1 MIGIEITKPK
11 RLLAEQETL
20 RPNYGKFIA
29 EPLARGFGT
38 TIGNSL
44 RRVLLSSIEGAAIV
58 AVSIDG
64 ISHEYDTIEGVREDV
79 VQIIL
84 NLKAIRFL
92 VYIEDPITLHLHAE
106 GSVEI
111 TAADITPSG
120 QVEVINPDQHIAYL
134 DRCDSLD
141 IRLRVLRG
149 RGYALA
155 GEPLED
161 NLAEGV
167 IPIDAK
173 FSPVNKVDFK
183 VEETRV
189 GHITNFDRLLLEV
202 WTDGSLTAKDAVT
215 EAAKILLDQ
224 LNLFTNFDE
233 HYVEPVEVIDAA
245 GPDLHAATQR
255 VGAVLYSF
263 NQTGADHQMV
273 VEVWIM
279 GSIAKGHGPQVRE
292 VAHHGDSHGTGRI
305 DPVDDPGI
313 RTKAADILQ
322 DFVLAGHFTEGAHD
336 AAGPDCVGGTHH
348 HAVLGADPGVHVS

>member
-1 MIGIEITKPK
+1 MIGLEITKPK

-106 GSVEI
+106 GSGEV

-120 QVEVINPDQHIAYL
+120 QVEVINPDQHIAHL

-173 FSPVNKVDFK
+173 FSPVNRVDFK

-233 HYVEPVEVIDAA
+233 HYVEPIEVVDEEKIQRDKYLSKPVAELELSVRSA
-245 GPDLHAATQR
+245 NCLEASQITTIRDLVVHTEQEMLKQR
-255 VGAVLYSF
+255 NFGKKSLIEIREILS
-263 NQTGADHQMV
+263 
-273 VEVWIM
+273 EM
-279 GSIAKGHGPQVRE
+279 GLHLGM
-292 VAHHGDSHGTGRI
+292 DL
-305 DPVDDPGI
+305 DD
-313 RTKAADILQ
+313 D
-322 DFVLAGHFTEGAHD
+322 
-336 AAGPDCVGGTHH
+336 
-348 HAVLGADPGVHVS
+348 

>member
-1 MIGIEITKPK
+1 MIGLEITKPK

-106 GSVEI
+106 GSGEV

-120 QVEVINPDQHIAYL
+120 QVEVINPDQHIAHL

-161 NLAEGV
+161 NLSEGV

-173 FSPVNKVDFK
+173 FSPVNKVNFK

-202 WTDGSLTAKDAVT
+202 WTDGSLTAKEAVT
-215 EAAKILLDQ
+215 EAARILLDQ

-233 HYVEPVEVIDAA
+233 HYVEPIEVVDEEKIQRDKYLSKPVAELELSVRSA
-245 GPDLHAATQR
+245 NCLEASEITTIRDLVVHTEQEMLKQR
-255 VGAVLYSF
+255 NFGKKSLIEIREIL
-263 NQTGADHQMV
+263 T
-273 VEVWIM
+273 EM
-279 GSIAKGHGPQVRE
+279 GLHLGM
-292 VAHHGDSHGTGRI
+292 DL
-305 DPVDDPGI
+305 DDG
-313 RTKAADILQ
+313 
-322 DFVLAGHFTEGAHD
+322 
-336 AAGPDCVGGTHH
+336 
-348 HAVLGADPGVHVS
+348 

>member
-1 MIGIEITKPK
+1 MIGLEITKPK

-106 GSVEI
+106 GSGEV

-120 QVEVINPDQHIAYL
+120 QVELINPDQHIAHL

-141 IRLRVLRG
+141 IRLRILRG

-233 HYVEPVEVIDAA
+233 HYVEPIEVVDEEKIQRDKYLSKPVAELELSVRSA
-245 GPDLHAATQR
+245 NCLEASQITTIRDLVVHTEQEMLKQR
-255 VGAVLYSF
+255 NFGKKSLIEIREILS
-263 NQTGADHQMV
+263 
-273 VEVWIM
+273 EM
-279 GSIAKGHGPQVRE
+279 GLHLGM
-292 VAHHGDSHGTGRI
+292 DL
-305 DPVDDPGI
+305 DD
-313 RTKAADILQ
+313 D
-322 DFVLAGHFTEGAHD
+322 
-336 AAGPDCVGGTHH
+336 
-348 HAVLGADPGVHVS
+348 

>member
-1 MIGIEITKPK
+1 MIGLEITKPK

-106 GSVEI
+106 GSGEV

-120 QVEVINPDQHIAYL
+120 QVEVINPDQHIAHL

-189 GHITNFDRLLLEV
+189 GHITNFDRMLLEV

-233 HYVEPVEVIDAA
+233 HYVEPIEVVDEEKIQRDKYLSKPVAELELSVRSA
-245 GPDLHAATQR
+245 NCLEASQITTIRDLVVHTEQEMLKQR
-255 VGAVLYSF
+255 NFGKKSLIEIREILS
-263 NQTGADHQMV
+263 
-273 VEVWIM
+273 EM
-279 GSIAKGHGPQVRE
+279 GLHLGM
-292 VAHHGDSHGTGRI
+292 DL
-305 DPVDDPGI
+305 DD
-313 RTKAADILQ
+313 D
-322 DFVLAGHFTEGAHD
+322 
-336 AAGPDCVGGTHH
+336 
-348 HAVLGADPGVHVS
+348 

>member
-1 MIGIEITKPK
+1 MIGLEITKPK

-106 GSVEI
+106 GSGEV

-120 QVEVINPDQHIAYL
+120 QVEVINPDQHIAHL

-161 NLAEGV
+161 NLSEGV

-173 FSPVNKVDFK
+173 FSPVNKVNFK

-202 WTDGSLTAKDAVT
+202 WTDGSLTAKEAVT
-215 EAAKILLDQ
+215 
-224 LNLFTNFDE
+224 
-233 HYVEPVEVIDAA
+233 
-245 GPDLHAATQR
+245 
-255 VGAVLYSF
+255 
-263 NQTGADHQMV
+263 
-273 VEVWIM
+273 
-279 GSIAKGHGPQVRE
+279 
-292 VAHHGDSHGTGRI
+292 
-305 DPVDDPGI
+305 
-313 RTKAADILQ
+313 
-322 DFVLAGHFTEGAHD
+322 
-336 AAGPDCVGGTHH
+336 
-348 HAVLGADPGVHVS
+348 

>member
-1 MIGIEITKPK
+1 MIGLEITKPK

-106 GSVEI
+106 GSGEV

-120 QVEVINPDQHIAYL
+120 QVEVINPDQHIAHL

-233 HYVEPVEVIDAA
+233 HYVEPIEVVDEEKIQRDKYLSKPVAELELSVRSA
-245 GPDLHAATQR
+245 NCLEASQITTIRDLVVHTEQEMLKQR
-255 VGAVLYSF
+255 NFGKKSLIEIREILS
-263 NQTGADHQMV
+263 
-273 VEVWIM
+273 EM
-279 GSIAKGHGPQVRE
+279 GLHLGMNL
-292 VAHHGDSHGTGRI
+292 
-305 DPVDDPGI
+305 DD
-313 RTKAADILQ
+313 D
-322 DFVLAGHFTEGAHD
+322 
-336 AAGPDCVGGTHH
+336 
-348 HAVLGADPGVHVS
+348 

>member
-1 MIGIEITKPK
+1 MIGLEITKPK

-106 GSVEI
+106 GSGEV

-120 QVEVINPDQHIAYL
+120 QVEVINPDQHIAHL

-233 HYVEPVEVIDAA
+233 HYVEPIEVVDEEKIQRDKYLSKPVAELELSVRSA
-245 GPDLHAATQR
+245 NCLEASQITTIRDLVVHTEQEMLKQR
-255 VGAVLYSF
+255 NFGKKSLIEIREILS
-263 NQTGADHQMV
+263 
-273 VEVWIM
+273 EM
-279 GSIAKGHGPQVRE
+279 GLHLGM
-292 VAHHGDSHGTGRI
+292 DL
-305 DPVDDPGI
+305 DD
-313 RTKAADILQ
+313 D
-322 DFVLAGHFTEGAHD
+322 
-336 AAGPDCVGGTHH
+336 
-348 HAVLGADPGVHVS
+348 

>member
-1 MIGIEITKPK
+1 MIGLEITKPK

-106 GSVEI
+106 GSGEV

-120 QVEVINPDQHIAYL
+120 QVEVINPDQHIAHL

-233 HYVEPVEVIDAA
+233 HYVEPIEVVDEEKIQRDKYLSKPVAELELSVRSA
-245 GPDLHAATQR
+245 NCLEASQITTIRDLVVHTEQEMLKQR
-255 VGAVLYSF
+255 NFGKKSLIEIREILS
-263 NQTGADHQMV
+263 
-273 VEVWIM
+273 EM
-279 GSIAKGHGPQVRE
+279 GLHLGMDL
-292 VAHHGDSHGTGRI
+292 GD
-305 DPVDDPGI
+305 D
-313 RTKAADILQ
+313 
-322 DFVLAGHFTEGAHD
+322 
-336 AAGPDCVGGTHH
+336 
-348 HAVLGADPGVHVS
+348 

>member
-106 GSVEI
+106 GSGEV

-233 HYVEPVEVIDAA
+233 HYVEPIEVIDEEKIQRDKYLSKPVAELELSVRSA
-245 GPDLHAATQR
+245 NCLEASQITTIRDLVVHTEQEMLKQR
-255 VGAVLYSF
+255 NFGKKSLIEIREILA
-263 NQTGADHQMV
+263 
-273 VEVWIM
+273 EM
-279 GSIAKGHGPQVRE
+279 GLHLGMNL
-292 VAHHGDSHGTGRI
+292 
-305 DPVDDPGI
+305 DDN
-313 RTKAADILQ
+313 
-322 DFVLAGHFTEGAHD
+322 
-336 AAGPDCVGGTHH
+336 
-348 HAVLGADPGVHVS
+348 

>member
-1 MIGIEITKPK
+1 MIGLEITKPK

-64 ISHEYDTIEGVREDV
+64 ISHEYDTIEGVREDI

-106 GSVEI
+106 GSGEV

-120 QVEVINPDQHIAYL
+120 QVEVINPDQHIAHL

-161 NLAEGV
+161 NLSEGV

-173 FSPVNKVDFK
+173 FSPVNKVNFK

-202 WTDGSLTAKDAVT
+202 WTDGSLTAKEAVT
-215 EAAKILLDQ
+215 EAARILLDQ

-233 HYVEPVEVIDAA
+233 HYVEPIEVVDEEKMQRDKYLSKPVAELELSVRSANCLEASEITTIR
-245 GPDLHAATQR
+245 DLVVHTEQEMLKQR
-255 VGAVLYSF
+255 NFGKKSLIEIREIL
-263 NQTGADHQMV
+263 T
-273 VEVWIM
+273 EM
-279 GSIAKGHGPQVRE
+279 GLHLGM
-292 VAHHGDSHGTGRI
+292 DL
-305 DPVDDPGI
+305 DDG
-313 RTKAADILQ
+313 
-322 DFVLAGHFTEGAHD
+322 
-336 AAGPDCVGGTHH
+336 
-348 HAVLGADPGVHVS
+348 